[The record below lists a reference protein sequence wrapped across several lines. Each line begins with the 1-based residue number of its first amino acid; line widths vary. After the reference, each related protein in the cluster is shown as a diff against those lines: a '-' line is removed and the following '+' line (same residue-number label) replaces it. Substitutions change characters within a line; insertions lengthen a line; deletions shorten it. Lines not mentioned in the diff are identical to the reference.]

1 MAYDVTY
8 KRLALSALFDL
19 KGSSKAIWKRSGEY
33 LPSRPEKHN
42 SRSVDGTR
50 QIWFIGP
57 DHWILR
63 DDLSQEEALETALK
77 PAEAPSNISIVKISD
92 TLAFYEIVGAD
103 AHQIM
108 AIACPIDLH
117 PLVFGNN
124 DVSYSDVFGLRAIIM
139 RRDDGFE
146 FAVEQSFGT
155 MIEDYLQ
162 RALR

>member
-19 KGSSKAIWKRSGEY
+19 KGSSKDIWKRSGEY
-33 LPSRPEKHN
+33 LPARPEKHN
-42 SRSVDGTR
+42 SRGVDGTR

-92 TLAFYEIVGAD
+92 TLAFYEVVGAD
-103 AHQIM
+103 ADQIM
-108 AIACPIDLH
+108 AIACPMDLH
-117 PLVFGNN
+117 PLAFGYN